1 MRYLICIMNTER
13 EGQEGSNLEIQ
24 LALNDRCYKGHFKS
38 IENIK
43 RVLTET
49 QKLHDQNNDD
59 KRVKQKCIAILKTA
73 QKQLTELENKT
84 QEVTRSYLTKKR
96 KLESLK

>member
-1 MRYLICIMNTER
+1 MNTER
-13 EGQEGSNLEIQ
+13 EEQLGSNLEIQ
-24 LALNDRCYKGHFKS
+24 LVLNDRCYKGHFKS
-38 IENIK
+38 IKNMK

-59 KRVKQKCIAILKTA
+59 ERVKQKCIEILKTA

-84 QEVTRSYLTKKR
+84 QEVTRILFNK
-96 KLESLK
+96 

>member
-1 MRYLICIMNTER
+1 MNTER
-13 EGQEGSNLEIQ
+13 EEQLGSNLEIQ
-24 LALNDRCYKGHFKS
+24 LVLNDRCYKGHFKS

-49 QKLHDQNNDD
+49 QKLHDQNDDD
-59 KRVKQKCIAILKTA
+59 KRVKQKCIEILKTA

-84 QEVTRSYLTKKR
+84 QEVTRTYLINKR

>member
-13 EGQEGSNLEIQ
+13 EEQQRSSLEIQ
-24 LALNDRCYKGHFKS
+24 LALNDGCYKGHFKS

-49 QKLHDQNNDD
+49 QKLHDQNDDD
-59 KRVKQKCIAILKTA
+59 KRVKQKCIEILKTA

-84 QEVTRSYLTKKR
+84 QEVTRTYLINKKNLR
-96 KLESLK
+96 

>member
-1 MRYLICIMNTER
+1 MRYLIGIMNTER
-13 EGQEGSNLEIQ
+13 EEQLCSNLEIQ
-24 LALNDRCYKGHFKS
+24 LVLNDRCYEGHFKS
-38 IENIK
+38 IENMK

-49 QKLHDQNNDD
+49 QKLYDQNDD
-59 KRVKQKCIAILKTA
+59 KRVKQKCIEILKTA

-84 QEVTRSYLTKKR
+84 QEVTKTYLRIKR

>member
-1 MRYLICIMNTER
+1 MNAER
-13 EGQEGSNLEIQ
+13 DEQCSNLEIQ
-24 LALNDRCYKGHFKS
+24 LVLNDRCYKGHFKS

-43 RVLTET
+43 RVLLET
-49 QKLHDQNNDD
+49 QKLHDQNDD
-59 KRVKQKCIAILKTA
+59 KRIKQKCFEILKTA

-84 QEVTRSYLTKKR
+84 QEVTRTYLINKR

>member
-13 EGQEGSNLEIQ
+13 EEQQRSSFEIK
-24 LALNDRCYKGHFKS
+24 LVLNDRYYKGHFKS

-43 RVLTET
+43 RVLLET
-49 QKLHDQNNDD
+49 QKLHDQNDD
-59 KRVKQKCIAILKTA
+59 ERVKQKCIEILKTA

-84 QEVTRSYLTKKR
+84 QEVTRTYLINKKI
-96 KLESLK
+96 

>member
-1 MRYLICIMNTER
+1 M
-13 EGQEGSNLEIQ
+13 EIQ

-49 QKLHDQNNDD
+49 QKLHDQNDD
-59 KRVKQKCIAILKTA
+59 KRVKQKCITILKTA

-84 QEVTRSYLTKKR
+84 QEVTKSI
-96 KLESLK
+96 